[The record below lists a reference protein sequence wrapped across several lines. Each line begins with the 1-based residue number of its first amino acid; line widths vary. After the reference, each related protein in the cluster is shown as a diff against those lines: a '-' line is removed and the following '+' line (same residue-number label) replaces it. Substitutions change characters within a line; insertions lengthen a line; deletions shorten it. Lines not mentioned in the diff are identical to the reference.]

1 MRRFIDQLDLKIT
14 PLAAY
19 GLVALGFIVGG
30 LLLGQLSSAVQQVK
44 AEAQLARS
52 DLANLREIQE
62 TDVWADRL
70 TQSIAARNATEKTVW
85 SGLTYGVISA
95 GLQQELNTIGQTAGL
110 TALKITI
117 NPIADEVD
125 GLQVM
130 QFTFR
135 GMASDW
141 ASIIDL
147 LTEMAEQ
154 PRTIIFN
161 ELSFS
166 KPRSRPALF
175 RAAGLIPI
183 QIEPAS
189 DSASNGGET

>member
-1 MRRFIDQLDLKIT
+1 MKRFIEQLDLKIT
-14 PLAAY
+14 PLVAY
-19 GLVALGFIVGG
+19 GLVALGIIVGG

-44 AEAQLARS
+44 AEAQLAQS
-52 DLANLREIQE
+52 DLATLHEIQK

-70 TQSIAARNATEKTVW
+70 AQSIEARNTTEQTIW

-95 GLQQELNTIGQTAGL
+95 GLQQELNKIGQDSGL

-117 NPIADEVD
+117 NPIADDVD

-130 QFTFR
+130 QFTYR

-147 LTEMAEQ
+147 LSEIAEQ
-154 PRTIIFN
+154 PRTIILT

-189 DSASNGGET
+189 EPASSGGGT